1 MLKTKSFPW
10 RSHYVAWFGPSAYLS
25 SPLTSKKRVWC
36 YWPHNGIRLLV
47 RLSLITDNTLVFS
60 FAKFKAKY
68 FISSFPETSWARS
81 FKSLIFL
88 IVSSHHT
95 CSDYVCV
102 IRLVEGRKEKRGH
115 MGKQTPHLEFCQ
127 LDYVFWGTTY
137 LLGTV
142 AIKDISIQHNGTHAL
157 PLLIKCNIHIM

>member
-10 RSHYVAWFGPSAYLS
+10 RSHYVAWFGLSAYLS

-36 YWPHNGIRLLV
+36 YWPHNGIRLLDFPWSQT
-47 RLSLITDNTLVFS
+47 SLWSLASPSLKQNT
-60 FAKFKAKY
+60 
-68 FISSFPETSWARS
+68 SSFPEKSWTRS

-88 IVSSHHT
+88 IVSSYRT

-127 LDYVFWGTTY
+127 LDYVFWGKH
-137 LLGTV
+137 LFG
-142 AIKDISIQHNGTHAL
+142 
-157 PLLIKCNIHIM
+157 KCGHQRHQSPA